1 MCGGPGAI
9 YECGCND
16 ILPGACDC
24 EGSVLD
30 ACGCAA
36 GTVFPVSVAQMLS
49 LATTTP
55 RRFLTTANA
64 FIWMHVEC
72 AVAMAFLQGNVT
84 AKAMFWTIVKFAEA
98 TISQGASVAPIQTRA
113 TTIRWP

>member
-1 MCGGPGAI
+1 MSVVATTSCQALAI
-9 YECGCND
+9 VRGVFSM
-16 ILPGACDC
+16 P
-24 EGSVLD
+24 V
-30 ACGCAA
+30 GCAA